1 MRASVGLRWVS
12 VVVLGLGVVLLPSPA
27 LAANANLSVTTSDS
41 PDPVAAGSNITY
53 AITVANSGQDP
64 ATGPTLSDSTPAGTT
79 FVSVGAS
86 GGWTCPTTPAVGGTG
101 AVTCSGPTLASGSSI
116 TITLVV
122 NVNAGTAGGTI
133 ISNTATASSP
143 DDPSAG
149 NNSDTETTTV
159 SGGVGADMKITKSD
173 SPDPVSTGGNITYS
187 INVSNS
193 GPSGAT
199 SLALNDV
206 VPSNT
211 TFVSLTLA
219 AGWSCS
225 TPGVGGTGTV
235 SCTIASMASGA
246 SASFTLVVKVNAGT
260 PNTTVITNTT
270 TITAT
275 SSDPSTANNTATAT
289 TTVGT
294 AAELCALAG
303 TIKGTTASDTL
314 NGTSGNDIICGGNG
328 SDTINGLGGNDTI
341 FGQNGK
347 DALNGNDGNDNVMGA
362 NGKDQVTGGAGID
375 MLRGGNAPDVLNG
388 QDGAGGD
395 SLDGGNGPDT
405 CRTDTGDITTHCP

>member
-1 MRASVGLRWVS
+1 MRASVGLGWVS
-12 VVVLGLGVVLLPSPA
+12 AVVLGLSVLLLPSSA
-27 LAANANLSVTTSDS
+27 FAANADLSVTKSDS

-53 AITVANSGQDP
+53 TITVANSGQDP
-64 ATGPTLSDSTPAGTT
+64 ATSPTMSDSTPANTT
-79 FVSVGAS
+79 FVSVSAT
-86 GGWTCPTTPAVGGTG
+86 GGWTCPTTPVVGGTG

-116 TITLVV
+116 TITLAV
-122 NVNAGTAGGTI
+122 NVNAGTLGGTI

-149 NNSDTETTTV
+149 DNSDTETTTV
-159 SGGVGADMKITKSD
+159 SGVGADLRITKTD

-187 INVSNS
+187 IGVSS
-193 GPSGAT
+193 AGPSGAT
-199 SLALNDV
+199 SLTLTDV
-206 VPSNT
+206 VPAHA
-211 TFVSLTLA
+211 TFVSLTSA

-225 TPGVGGTGTV
+225 MPAVGGTGTV
-235 SCTIASMASGA
+235 SCTIASLAAGA

-260 PNTTVITNTT
+260 PNATVITNTS

-275 SSDPSTANNTATAT
+275 STDPSTANNTATAT

-303 TIKGTTASDTL
+303 AIKGTTASDTL
-314 NGTSGNDIICGGNG
+314 NGTSGDDIICGGNG
-328 SDTINGLGGNDTI
+328 SDAINGLGGNDTI

-347 DALNGNDGNDNVMGA
+347 DALNGSDGNDNVMGA
-362 NGKDQVTGGAGID
+362 NGKDQVTGGVGTD

-395 SLDGGNGPDT
+395 SLDGGNGSDT
-405 CRTDTGDITTHCP
+405 CRTDSGDTIANCP

>member
-1 MRASVGLRWVS
+1 MRASVGLRCVS
-12 VVVLGLGVVLLPSPA
+12 VVLLGMGVLLLPSPA

-53 AITVANSGQDP
+53 TMTVANNGQDP
-64 ATGPTLSDSTPAGTT
+64 ATTPTLSDSTPASTT
-79 FVSVGAS
+79 FVSVS
-86 GGWTCPTTPAVGGTG
+86 PTGGWTCPTTPVVGGTG

-122 NVNAGTAGGTI
+122 NVIAGTAGGTI

-159 SGGVGADMKITKSD
+159 SGGVGADLRITKSD
-173 SPDPVSTGGNITYS
+173 SPDPVSMGGNITYS
-187 INVSNS
+187 IGVSNS
-193 GPSGAT
+193 GPAGAT
-199 SLALNDV
+199 SLALSDV
-206 VPSNT
+206 VPLNT
-211 TFVSLTLA
+211 TFVSLTQA

-225 TPGVGGTGTV
+225 KPAVGATGTV
-235 SCTIASMASGA
+235 SCTIASLAAGA
-246 SASFTLVVKVNAGT
+246 SASFTVVVKVNAGT
-260 PNTTVITNTT
+260 PNTTVITNTA

-275 SSDPSTANNTATAT
+275 STDPSTANNTATAN

-294 AAELCALAG
+294 AAELCAMAG
-303 TIKGTTASDTL
+303 AIKGTNASDTL
-314 NGTSGNDIICGGNG
+314 NGTSGDDIICGGNG
-328 SDTINGLGGNDTI
+328 RDTINGLGGNDTI

-347 DALNGNDGNDNVMGA
+347 DALNGSDGNDNVMGA
-362 NGKDQVTGGAGID
+362 NGKDQVTGGAGTD
-375 MLRGGNAPDVLNG
+375 MLRGGNAADVLNG

-405 CRTDTGDITTHCP
+405 CRTDIGDTTANCP

>member
-1 MRASVGLRWVS
+1 MRASVGRRWVS
-12 VVVLGLGVVLLPSPA
+12 AVVLGLGVLLLPSPA
-27 LAANANLSVTTSDS
+27 LAVNANLSVTKSDS

-53 AITVANSGQDP
+53 TIAVANGGQDP
-64 ATGPTLSDSTPAGTT
+64 ATSPALSDSTPANTT
-79 FVSVGAS
+79 FVSVSAT
-86 GGWTCPTTPAVGGTG
+86 GGWTCPTTPVLGGTG

-122 NVNAGTAGGTI
+122 NVNPGTPGGTI

-159 SGGVGADMKITKSD
+159 AGVGADLRITKSD

-187 INVSNS
+187 IGVSNS

-199 SLALNDV
+199 SLVLSDV
-206 VPSNT
+206 VPPNT
-211 TFVSLTLA
+211 TFVSLTQA

-225 TPGVGGTGTV
+225 KPTVGATGTV
-235 SCTIASMASGA
+235 SCTIASLAAGA
-246 SASFTLVVKVNAGT
+246 SASFTLVVKVTAGT

-275 SSDPSTANNTATAT
+275 STDPSTANNTATAT

-314 NGTSGNDIICGGNG
+314 NGTSGDDIICGGNG

-341 FGQNGK
+341 FGQNGR
-347 DALNGNDGNDNVMGA
+347 DALNGSDGNDNVMGA
-362 NGKDQVTGGAGID
+362 NGKDQVTGGVGID

-395 SLDGGNGPDT
+395 SLDGGNGSDT
-405 CRTDTGDITTHCP
+405 CRTDTGDTTANCP

>member
-1 MRASVGLRWVS
+1 MRASVGLRGVS
-12 VVVLGLGVVLLPSPA
+12 VVLLGMGVLLLPSPA
-27 LAANANLSVTTSDS
+27 LAANANLSVTKSDS

-53 AITVANSGQDP
+53 TITVANSGQDP
-64 ATGPTLSDSTPAGTT
+64 ATSPTLSDSTPASTT
-79 FVSVGAS
+79 FVSVSGN

-101 AVTCSGPTLASGSSI
+101 AVACSGPTLASGSSI

-149 NNSDTETTTV
+149 NNSDTASTTV
-159 SGGVGADMKITKSD
+159 GGVGGDLRITKSD
-173 SPDPVSTGGNITYS
+173 SPDPVSKGGNITYS
-187 INVSNS
+187 IGVSNS

-199 SLALNDV
+199 SPSLGDV
-206 VPSNT
+206 VPPNT
-211 TFVSLTLA
+211 TFVSLTQA

-225 TPGVGGTGTV
+225 KPAVGATGTV
-235 SCTIASMASGA
+235 SCTIASLAAGA

-260 PNTTVITNTT
+260 PNTTVIANTT
-270 TITAT
+270 TVTA
-275 SSDPSTANNTATAT
+275 SSTDPSTANNTATAT
-289 TTVGT
+289 TTIGT

-314 NGTSGNDIICGGNG
+314 NGTSGDDIICGGNA

-347 DALNGNDGNDNVMGA
+347 DALNGSDGNDNVMGA
-362 NGKDQVTGGAGID
+362 NGKDQVTGGIGTD
-375 MLRGGNAPDVLNG
+375 MLRGGNAPDMLNG

-405 CRTDTGDITTHCP
+405 CRTDTGDTTANCP